1 MEQQDLEKSVEET
14 IQKIGNQLFDGYNP
28 RIEKLRPLLISVIT
42 DAARQGASEAA
53 EAITQDQL
61 PVTLKLSVRDA
72 SSLFGVLASV
82 RVLRFCITDYII
94 ENLPGTLGNALKALV
109 EADKLWQTSKLG
121 SD

>member
-1 MEQQDLEKSVEET
+1 MDHQGLEKSVEET
-14 IQKIGNQLFDGYNP
+14 IQKIGSLLFDGYSP

-53 EAITQDQL
+53 EAITQEQL

-72 SSLFGVLASV
+72 SSLFGVLAAA
-82 RVLRFCITDYII
+82 RVLRYGVTDFVI
-94 ENLPGTLGNALKALV
+94 ENSPETLRGALKALV
-109 EADKLWQTSKLG
+109 EADKLWQGSRLG